1 MPDTSLPEDVRQVWS
16 RAATAG
22 EHFDIFEIEA
32 VGPVLILHNWLSY
45 FPSKRLWL
53 HWIDNVSAFAT
64 LVKGSSSV
72 LSGEVI
78 TAFTHAQI
86 ARAGMWSCLDRVAS
100 VDNPVDKL
108 SSGELKEDWDLL
120 PIEFPPVLLSD
131 LRRYL
136 AT

>member
-1 MPDTSLPEDVRQVWS
+1 MRQVS

-32 VGPVLILHNWLSY
+32 VGPALILHNWLDY
-45 FPSKRLWL
+45 FPSNCLWL
-53 HWIDNVSAFAT
+53 HWIENDSALAT

-72 LSGEVI
+72 LSDEVI
-78 TAFTHAQI
+78 TAFTHARI
-86 ARAGMWSCLDRVAS
+86 ARAGMCSCFDRVAS
-100 VDNPVDKL
+100 ADNPFDKH
-108 SSGELKEDWDLL
+108 SRGELKRDWDLL

-131 LRRYL
+131 LSRYL